1 MDRQTRHDIK
11 QDKFLVEIGNAYTF
25 VAENRSKLII
35 AAVVITILAAAA
47 AGFIM
52 YRSVQEGEAQIR
64 LADGI
69 RIMSESTGTGLA
81 NVADPAYQTT
91 EEQQAAA
98 RPVFEE
104 VIEKYGFSDA
114 ADVARLYLA
123 GMDLREGREEQARDA
138 LQKFVDEHRGEY
150 LAGAAAWS
158 LYNNRLAS
166 GDAEEVIAELQ
177 SQLDDPKPNAL
188 PTPALLALLARA
200 HEMHGDD
207 AAAKVY
213 WKRIAEEYNDSP
225 YSLEANRK
233 LVSS

>member
-11 QDKFLVEIGNAYTF
+11 HDKFLDQIGSAYTF
-25 VAENRSKLII
+25 AADNRSKLVIATVVI
-35 AAVVITILAAAA
+35 AVLAAVA

-52 YRSVQEGEAQIR
+52 YRSAQEDEAQII

-69 RIMSESTGTGLA
+69 RIMSAPTGA
-81 NVADPAYQTT
+81 ASASPSDPGYETV
-91 EEQQAAA
+91 EEQRAAA

-104 VIEKYGFSDA
+104 VIEKYGYSDA

-123 GMDLREGREEQARDA
+123 GMDLREGREEQARTE

-166 GDAEEVIAELQ
+166 GDAETVIAELQ
-177 SQLDDPKPNAL
+177 SQLDDSEPDAL

-200 HEMHGDD
+200 HELHGDD
-207 AAAKVY
+207 DAAKAY

-233 LVSS
+233 LVSG

>member
-11 QDKFLVEIGNAYTF
+11 HDKFLDEIGNAYTF
-25 VAENRSKLII
+25 AAANRSKLIL
-35 AAVVITILAAAA
+35 ATVVLAVLAAAA
-47 AGFIM
+47 AGFVM
-52 YRSVQEGEAQIR
+52 YRSAQEDEAQIR
-64 LADGI
+64 LAEGI
-69 RIMSESTGTGLA
+69 RIMSASTGTA
-81 NVADPAYQTT
+81 PVNPADPAYETK

-104 VIEKYGFSDA
+104 VIEKYGYSDA

-123 GMDLREGREEQARDA
+123 GMDLREGREEQARA
-138 LQKFVDEHRGEY
+138 ELQEFVDEHRGEY

-177 SQLDDPKPNAL
+177 SQLDDPEPDAL

-200 HEMHGDD
+200 HELHGDD
-207 AAAKVY
+207 DAAKAY

-225 YSLEANRK
+225 YGLEANRK